1 MRSRFPLAYAF
12 LVLAAALALCLASL
26 LIWLASPQIGAPRV
40 AAIAA
45 GGGAALA
52 ALGLFMTWGDAGDPL
67 RNAATTLAVLL
78 GLTSAFIALF
88 LWAASTPGGGE

>member
-12 LVLAAALALCLASL
+12 LVLAAAPALCLASL
-26 LIWLASPQIGAPRV
+26 LIWLASPQIDAPRV

-45 GGGAALA
+45 GGGATLA
-52 ALGLFMTWGDAGDPL
+52 ALGLFMTWGDPGDPL

-88 LWAASTPGGGE
+88 LWAAATPGGGE